1 MLKPANLALRFLPEL
16 AGAGGPR
23 LLGLPRRQPSF
34 DEGALGIGAPA
45 VAAVVWAAALG
56 LYATARRSVAIGY
69 AIVVGL
75 NAALMAVWNQ

>member
-1 MLKPANLALRFLPEL
+1 
-16 AGAGGPR
+16 
-23 LLGLPRRQPSF
+23 
-34 DEGALGIGAPA
+34 LGIGAPA